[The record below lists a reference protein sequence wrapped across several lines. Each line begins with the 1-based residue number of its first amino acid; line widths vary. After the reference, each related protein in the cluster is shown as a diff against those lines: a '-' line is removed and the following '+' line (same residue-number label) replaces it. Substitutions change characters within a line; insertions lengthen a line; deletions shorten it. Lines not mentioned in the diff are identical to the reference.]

1 MSEEKNMAE
10 VKTAAKAA
18 ENRKKSGWPRP
29 CVWCGPSVKGV
40 AAQYTVFTEMPEALE
55 ALVEQHPAARGLVVA
70 LDKFPQVRRKLEECG
85 TKESA
90 WYNEVKHSLNG

>member
-10 VKTAAKAA
+10 VKTTAKAA
-18 ENRKKSGWPRP
+18 ENKKKSGWPRP

-40 AAQYTVFTEMPEALE
+40 AAQYTVFTEMPEALA
-55 ALVEQHPAARGLVVA
+55 ALVEWLPAARGLVAA
-70 LDKFPQVRRKLEECG
+70 LDKFPQVRRKLEESG
-85 TKESA
+85 SKESA

>member
-1 MSEEKNMAE
+1 MSEEKNVAE
-10 VKTAAKAA
+10 AKTAAKAA
-18 ENRKKSGWPRP
+18 ENKKCSWPSP

-40 AAQYTVFTEMPEALE
+40 AAQYTVFTEMPEALA
-55 ALVEQHPAARGLVVA
+55 ALVERLPAARGLVAA
-70 LDKFPQVRRKLEECG
+70 LDKFPQVRRKLEESG

>member
-1 MSEEKNMAE
+1 MSEEKNVAE
-10 VKTAAKAA
+10 AKTAAKAA
-18 ENRKKSGWPRP
+18 ENKKCSWPSP

-40 AAQYTVFTEMPEALE
+40 AAQYTVFTEMPKQLE
-55 ALVEQHPAARGLVVA
+55 ALVEQIPAARGLVVA
-70 LDKFPQVRRKLEECG
+70 LDKFPQVRRKLEESG

>member
-10 VKTAAKAA
+10 VKTTAKAA
-18 ENRKKSGWPRP
+18 ENKKKSGWPRP

-40 AAQYTVFTEMPEALE
+40 AAQYTVFTEMPEAL
-55 ALVEQHPAARGLVVA
+55 AA
-70 LDKFPQVRRKLEECG
+70 LDKFPQVRRKLEESG

>member
-1 MSEEKNMAE
+1 MSEEKNVAE
-10 VKTAAKAA
+10 AKTAAKAA
-18 ENRKKSGWPRP
+18 ENKKSSWPSP

-40 AAQYTVFTEMPEALE
+40 AAQYTVFTEMPEALA
-55 ALVEQHPAARGLVVA
+55 ALVERLPAARGLVAA
-70 LDKFPQVRRKLEECG
+70 LDKFPQVRRKLEESG

>member
-10 VKTAAKAA
+10 VKTTAKAV
-18 ENRKKSGWPRP
+18 EDKKKNGWPRP

-40 AAQYTVFTEMPEALE
+40 AAQYTVFTEMPKQLE
-55 ALVEQHPAARGLVVA
+55 ALVEQIPAARGLVVA
-70 LDKFPQVRRKLEECG
+70 LDKFPQVRRKLEESG
-85 TKESA
+85 TKENA

>member
-1 MSEEKNMAE
+1 MSEEKNVAE
-10 VKTAAKAA
+10 AKTAAKAA
-18 ENRKKSGWPRP
+18 ESKKKTGWPRP

-55 ALVEQHPAARGLVVA
+55 KLVEQHPAARGLVAA
-70 LDKFPQVRRKLEECG
+70 LDKFPQMRRALERSG

-90 WYNEVKHSLNG
+90 WYAEVKRGLNG

>member
-18 ENRKKSGWPRP
+18 KSKKNRWPRP

-40 AAQYTVFTEMPEALE
+40 AAQYTVFTEMPKQLE
-55 ALVEQHPAARGLVVA
+55 ALVEQHPAARGLVAA
-70 LDKFPQVRRKLEECG
+70 LDKFPQVRRKLEESG

-90 WYNEVKHSLNG
+90 WYNEVKHSLNS